1 MLNVN
6 LGILDIILFVGFLV
20 LGLLLGFF
28 LRKRYAES
36 KIGTAESLA
45 QKIIEAAKKEAETIK
60 REAKLQAKDEL
71 YKSKADLER
80 EIRERRAELHNLEK
94 RLIQKEES
102 LDKKLDLL
110 DQKEIVLSK
119 KEKALD
125 IQEKSLIEK
134 EKKYNELLEEQRIKL
149 EKISGMSSEEAK
161 KLLMQSMENEARH
174 EAAKSI
180 RKIEEETREKADK
193 LAKSIISSAI
203 QRYAAEYVAESTVS
217 VVNLPNDEMKGRII
231 GREGRNIRAIEAA
244 TGVDLI
250 VDDTPE
256 AVLISGF
263 DPIKR
268 EIARISLE
276 RLINDGR
283 IHPARIEE
291 IVEKVQQEIEVSIRE
306 AGEQAAFDVGV
317 HRVNP
322 ELIKY
327 LGKLKY
333 RTSYDQNVLQHSIE
347 VAFFTGIMASEL
359 NLNVKQAKRAGLFH
373 DIGKA
378 VDHEI
383 EGSHAIIGAEL
394 ARKYG
399 ESNEI
404 VHAIAA
410 HHDDEKPQTILAVLV
425 QAADALSAA
434 RPGARREMMVTYVKH
449 LKDLEE
455 ISSSFPG
462 VTKAYAVQ
470 AGREIRII
478 VESREVS
485 DDDTLM
491 LARDIA
497 KKIESTLTYPGQIK
511 VTVIR
516 ETRAVEYA
524 K

>member
-1 MLNVN
+1 
-6 LGILDIILFVGFLV
+6 
-20 LGLLLGFF
+20 
-28 LRKRYAES
+28 
-36 KIGTAESLA
+36 
-45 QKIIEAAKKEAETIK
+45 
-60 REAKLQAKDEL
+60 
-71 YKSKADLER
+71 
-80 EIRERRAELHNLEK
+80 
-94 RLIQKEES
+94 LIQKEES
-102 LDKKLDLL
+102 QDKKLDLL
-110 DQKEIVLSK
+110 EQKEMVISK

-125 IQEKSLIEK
+125 NQEKSLIEK
-134 EKKYNELLEEQRIKL
+134 EKRYNLLLEEQKVML
-149 EKISGMSSEEAK
+149 EKISGMSSDEAK
-161 KLLMQSMENEARH
+161 RILMQSMENEARH

-180 RKIEEETREKADK
+180 RKIEEETKEKADK
-193 LAKSIISSAI
+193 LAKNILSLAI
-203 QRYAAEYVAESTVS
+203 QRYAADYVAESTVS

-244 TGVDLI
+244 TGVDI
-250 VDDTPE
+250 IIDDTPE
-256 AVLISGF
+256 AVLLSGF
-263 DPIKR
+263 DPVKR
-268 EIARISLE
+268 EVARISLE

-291 IVEKVQQEIEVSIRE
+291 IVEKVQQEMEVAIRE

-327 LGKLKY
+327 LGKLKF
-333 RTSYDQNVLQHSIE
+333 RTSYDQNVLQHSLE

-359 NLNVKQAKRAGLFH
+359 GLNVKQAKRTGLFH

-378 VDHEI
+378 IDHEI
-383 EGSHAIIGAEL
+383 EGSHAIIGADL
-394 ARKYG
+394 ARKHG
-399 ESNEI
+399 EVAEI

-410 HHDDEKPQTILAVLV
+410 HHDDEKPQTVLAVLV

-455 ISSSFPG
+455 ISGSFPG
-462 VTKAYAVQ
+462 VSKSYAVQ

-478 VESREVS
+478 VESKEVS

-497 KKIESTLTYPGQIK
+497 KRIESNLTYPGQIK